1 MALVEFRGLVSS
13 LRELIRVLKE
23 MLVILKRQ
31 FPEPVDQTK
40 LGKAKMSSR
49 NFGRMAARERV
60 ERSMRD
66 YGFTPEEARQR
77 AAKIAKGRLPT

>member
-1 MALVEFRGLVSS
+1 MIDGFGVEFRGLVSS

-40 LGKAKMSSR
+40 LGKIS
-49 NFGRMAARERV
+49 FAAIAPVDVADCIITDLELD
-60 ERSMRD
+60 E
-66 YGFTPEEARQR
+66 TWR
-77 AAKIAKGRLPT
+77 AELDLRKIRYLYPNQ